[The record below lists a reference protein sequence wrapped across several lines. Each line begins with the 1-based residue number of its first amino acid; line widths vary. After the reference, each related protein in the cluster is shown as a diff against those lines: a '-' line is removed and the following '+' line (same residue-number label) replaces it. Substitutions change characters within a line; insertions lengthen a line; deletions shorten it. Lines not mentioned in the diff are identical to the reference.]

1 MKQQLEHEKELSA
14 LFTADFLALNFVMFL
29 TYCNIAVFFEF
40 QNYLDTLNIP
50 DGSIGFIIGIFS
62 LSVLILRPIIS
73 PFMSADN
80 ARKWIFLSCTAV
92 IISLISYNFAFTII
106 SISIVRFIHG
116 VAYVVLA
123 TAVLSKL
130 VSAIPENKSG
140 QAFGLISIITVLPFA
155 IVPPILDPL
164 IKWLGGFLAVLNVSA
179 IVMLLNFPL
188 LLLIKVNNSRRTA
201 TRSRFNTKE
210 FVKNIANYSVILI
223 LLVGLIVWTTFTP
236 VFYFIAK
243 QGSDLHIPNA
253 GLFFTFSTISEVAVR
268 ILCAPLFDKGNK
280 SIMLIGSLLILVFG
294 YIALAHVQAVMLFY
308 IIGGI
313 LGLGWGI
320 AMPLLNG
327 IMFDISAPEFRPLNS
342 NLAMQMFQMG
352 FFLGPIAGNAIM
364 LRWSYSVLYYI
375 CAVTLM
381 FGVVMILAVNRL
393 RSTS

>member
-1 MKQQLEHEKELSA
+1 MG
-14 LFTADFLALNFVMFL
+14 V
-29 TYCNIAVFFEF
+29 
-40 QNYLDTLNIP
+40 
-50 DGSIGFIIGIFS
+50 
-62 LSVLILRPIIS
+62 
-73 PFMSADN
+73 DN
-80 ARKWIFLSCTAV
+80 ARKWIFFSCIAV
-92 IISLISYNFAFTII
+92 IVTLISYNYAFGII
-106 SISIVRFIHG
+106 SMSVVRFTHG
-116 VAYVVLA
+116 VTYVVLA
-123 TAVLSKL
+123 TAVLTKL

-155 IVPPILDPL
+155 IVPPILNPL
-164 IKWLGGFLAVLNVSA
+164 INWLGGFLAVLNISA
-179 IVMLLNFPL
+179 IVMALNFPL
-188 LLLIKVNNSRRTA
+188 LLLIKPNNKRTA
-201 TRSRFNTKE
+201 TRSGFNTKE
-210 FVKNIANYSVILI
+210 FTKNIANYSVILI
-223 LLVGLIVWTTFTP
+223 LLVGLILWTTFTP

-268 ILCAPLFDKGNK
+268 IICAPLFDKGNK
-280 SIMLIGSLLILVFG
+280 SVMLIGSLMVLVFG
-294 YIALAHVQAVMLFY
+294 YIALAHVQGVITFY

-313 LGLGWGI
+313 LGLGWGV

-381 FGVVMILAVNRL
+381 CGVIMVLTVNRL
-393 RSTS
+393 RPTS